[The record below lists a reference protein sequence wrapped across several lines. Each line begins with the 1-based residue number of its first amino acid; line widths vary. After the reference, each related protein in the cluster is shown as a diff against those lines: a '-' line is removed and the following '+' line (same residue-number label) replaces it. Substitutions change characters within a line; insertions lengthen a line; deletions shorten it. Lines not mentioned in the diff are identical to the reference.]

1 MRTEEHIRGYM
12 FVMLTSLILSYR
24 LLNVLRSADL
34 TNVVSV
40 KEVLVHM
47 SKIYVV
53 EDSFG
58 NEILSEV
65 PKKARKILE
74 KMKVDLLLESEH
86 Q

>member
-1 MRTEEHIRGYM
+1 
-12 FVMLTSLILSYR
+12 
-24 LLNVLRSADL
+24 LLNALRTADL

-58 NEILSEV
+58 NEILSEI

-74 KMKVDLLLESEH
+74 KMKVDLLLKSEH